1 MDRFDALKTF
11 AAVAERRSFSEA
23 ARTLRISATAASRA
37 ITELED
43 HLGVTLLHR
52 TTRSVRLTPEGTGY
66 LQRARAALDEL
77 EEAERSLRIETAE
90 PRGALS
96 VTAPVVFG
104 RMHVLPIV
112 TGLLRAHPQLDVEL
126 KLSDRVMRFAEEG
139 IDAAVRIGDLSD
151 SALHAVRLAAIR
163 RVLVASPAYLA
174 NRGTP
179 TEVAQLAQHDLVAF
193 EGFVRN
199 GEWRFAREGGP
210 SIRCAPRLRTNSL
223 EAAIDAALD
232 GFGIARA
239 ASFQVEAH
247 VRVGRLRYVLPEL
260 EPPPLPVSLLF
271 QANRRS
277 SPNVRALIKSA
288 QIYFRS
294 EPTSD
299 TEECEEPVIAR

>member
-66 LQRARAALDEL
+66 LHRARAALDEL

-112 TGLLRAHPQLDVEL
+112 TGLLRAHPHLDVEL
-126 KLSDRVMRFAEEG
+126 KLSDRVMRLAEEG

-151 SALHAVRLAAIR
+151 SALYAVRLAQVR
-163 RVLVASPAYLA
+163 RVLVASPDYLA

-179 TEVAQLAQHDLVAF
+179 TDAEQLDQHDLVAF
-193 EGFVRN
+193 DRFVPR
-199 GEWRFAREGGP
+199 GEWRFAKAGRP
-210 SIRCAPRLRTNSL
+210 SIRCEPRLRTNSL
-223 EAAIDAALD
+223 EAAIDTALE
-232 GFGIARA
+232 GFGIACA

-247 VRVGRLRYVLPEL
+247 VKTGRLCYVLREL
-260 EPPPLPVSLLF
+260 EPPALPVSLVF
-271 QANRRS
+271 QASRRT
-277 SPNVRALIKSA
+277 SPNVRVLIEAA
-288 QIYFRS
+288 QNYFRS
-294 EPTSD
+294 TLTPALECSD
-299 TEECEEPVIAR
+299 DAT